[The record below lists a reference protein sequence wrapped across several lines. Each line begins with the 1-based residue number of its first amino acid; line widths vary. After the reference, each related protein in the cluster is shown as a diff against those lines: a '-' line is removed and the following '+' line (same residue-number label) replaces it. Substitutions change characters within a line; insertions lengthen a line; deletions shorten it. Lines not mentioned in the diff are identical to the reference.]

1 MPIRAFFNDETARNL
16 RRSDIGIT
24 WIELRRRWRRGSS
37 GKDVNRSDHAY
48 PMRAKKK
55 ARLADRLP
63 FRLRDVKD
71 VCISRLS
78 STWNALK
85 LDRSDPLVLDR
96 WFWLKARLPKTRNDE
111 RLLDVGCGTG
121 AFSIGATRRGYRT
134 LGLSWDERNQSAAKE
149 RAVYCG
155 ASSGQ
160 YEVLDIRE
168 LDRRPDLVG
177 CFDVVVCLE
186 TIEHVLE
193 DLKLMRTMAGCMKPG
208 GRLLLTTPYLLYV
221 AISPGD
227 NGPFSTVED
236 GWHVRRGYSRAML
249 EELCER
255 SGLRVERITYCSGY
269 VSQKVAAIMR
279 GLSAVNSMLA
289 WALVLPLRALPPIVD
304 PIITRLLGWPHYS
317 ICLEAYKPRF
327 PASQ

>member
-1 MPIRAFFNDETARNL
+1 
-16 RRSDIGIT
+16 
-24 WIELRRRWRRGSS
+24 
-37 GKDVNRSDHAY
+37 
-48 PMRAKKK
+48 MRAKK

-63 FRLRDVKD
+63 FRLPDVKD
-71 VCISRLS
+71 VRTSRLS
-78 STWNALK
+78 STK
-85 LDRSDPLVLDR
+85 LDRRRMTRTSHLMDRSGLVRLVGFPATLVHGDPLVLDR

-121 AFSIGATRRGYRT
+121 AFSIGATRRGYRA

-155 ASSGQ
+155 ASSAQ
-160 YEVLDIRE
+160 FEVLDVRD

-269 VSQKVAAIMR
+269 LSQKVAAIMR

-289 WALVLPLRALPPIVD
+289 WALILPLRALPPIVD